1 MIIPAVTLRDF
12 LSDNICMHN
21 PGGACF
27 TKPIFRIRIG
37 RMKTENTE
45 ETSMGEDRDDLVSG
59 SEETQLSLEEQAQKP
74 KRKKRASW
82 IWWTLL
88 ALSILIAVV
97 AISGLLGYWN
107 GIRIRQAFEATQ
119 VASVVDEYFNLGIQ
133 NMGEGRYFVAKQ
145 QFEYVIQLDPSYP
158 GVTEKLAQVMLIMNA
173 TATPTP
179 APTATATPIPVTPTP
194 DTRGEAEIFAQAE
207 DYIKN
212 EEWSAAIETLETL
225 RKLNPEYQAIDIDGK
240 LYLCLRQR
248 GVEKISE
255 GNLEGGIY
263 DLSLAERFGILDTE
277 ADSWRTWAQY
287 YIRGASFWEVDW
299 SQAVYYFEQVAPM
312 FPNMHDGTFWTA
324 SQRYQEALTE
334 YAKQLEAQEY
344 WCDAEE
350 QYIKLQ
356 NLTGD
361 PSLDET
367 IAIVADN
374 CR

>member
-1 MIIPAVTLRDF
+1 M
-12 LSDNICMHN
+12 
-21 PGGACF
+21 CF
-27 TKPIFRIRIG
+27 TKPVFRIRIE
-37 RMKTENTE
+37 RMKTENKE
-45 ETSMGEDRDDLVSG
+45 ETSMGEDRDDLVS
-59 SEETQLSLEEQAQKP
+59 SSTENQPAIEAQSPTP

-88 ALSILIAVV
+88 AFSILIAVV

-119 VASVVDEYFNLGIQ
+119 VASAVDEYFNLGIQ
-133 NMGEGRYFVAKQ
+133 NMQEGRYFIAQQ

-158 GVTEKLAQVMLIMNA
+158 GVTEKLAQVMLILNA

-194 DTRGEAEIFAQAE
+194 DARGEAEIYAQAE

-225 RKLNPEYQAIDIDGK
+225 RKLNPDYQAIDIDGK

-248 GVEKISE
+248 GVAKISE

-263 DLSLAERFGILDTE
+263 DLTLAERFGILDTE

-324 SQRYQEALTE
+324 SKRYQEALTE
-334 YAKQLEAQEY
+334 YAKQLEAGEY
-344 WCDAEE
+344 WCEAEE

>member
-1 MIIPAVTLRDF
+1 MEKE
-12 LSDNICMHN
+12 NI
-21 PGGACF
+21 
-27 TKPIFRIRIG
+27 
-37 RMKTENTE
+37 E
-45 ETSMGEDRDDLVSG
+45 ETITGEDRSDLI
-59 SEETQLSLEEQAQKP
+59 SEGGETPLSLEDQSQTP

-97 AISGLLGYWN
+97 AISGLVGYWN

-119 VASVVDEYFNLGIQ
+119 VASAVDEYFNLGIQ
-133 NMGEGRYFVAKQ
+133 NMEEGRYFIAQQ

-158 GVTEKLAQVMLIMNA
+158 GVTDKLAEVMLILNA

-179 APTATATPIPVTPTP
+179 APTATPTPIPVTPTP
-194 DTRGEAEIFAQAE
+194 DTRSEAEIFAQAE
-207 DYIKN
+207 DFIKN
-212 EEWSAAIETLETL
+212 EDWSAAIETLETL
-225 RKLNPEYQAIDIDGK
+225 RKLNPEYQAIEIDGK

-248 GVEKISE
+248 GVQKISE

-324 SQRYQEALTE
+324 SQRYQEALTQ
-334 YAKQLEAQEY
+334 YAQQLEIQEY
-344 WCDAEE
+344 WCEAEE

-356 NLTGD
+356 DLTGD

-367 IAIVADN
+367 IAIVADK

>member
-1 MIIPAVTLRDF
+1 M
-12 LSDNICMHN
+12 NME
-21 PGGACF
+21 
-27 TKPIFRIRIG
+27 K
-37 RMKTENTE
+37 ME
-45 ETSMGEDRDDLVSG
+45 ETGPTAG
-59 SEETQLSLEEQAQKP
+59 EETNHQPSDGGETQTTLDETESTEVPAKTP
-74 KRKKRASW
+74 RRRKRASW

-119 VASVVDEYFNLGIQ
+119 VASTVDEYFNLGIQ
-133 NMGEGRYFVAKQ
+133 NMEAGRYFIAQQ
-145 QFEYVIQLDPSYP
+145 QFQYVIQLDPSYP
-158 GVTEKLAQVMLIMNA
+158 GVTDKLAEVMLILNA
-173 TATPTP
+173 TSTPTP
-179 APTATATPIPVTPTP
+179 APTATPTPIPFTPTP

-212 EEWSAAIETLETL
+212 EDWSAAIATLETL
-225 RKLNPEYQAIDIDGK
+225 RKIDPEYRAIEVDGK

-248 GVEKISE
+248 GVQKISE

-287 YIRGASFWEVDW
+287 YIRGASFWGVDW

-324 SQRYQEALTE
+324 SQRYKEALTQ
-334 YAKQLEAQEY
+334 YAQQLETGEY
-344 WCDAEE
+344 WCEAEE
-350 QYIKLQ
+350 QYIKLRD
-356 NLTGD
+356 LTGD

-367 IAIVADN
+367 IAIIADK